1 MDMDITCIT
10 TDNNWYYLVA
20 SLEWESMI
28 IIISLLVNQVF
39 FFQCTKLPLVKTTR
53 EKVDC
58 INDQRSKKRLVCMMH
73 HSIFDGNENLFFH
86 EMVRTDR
93 TNQSKDKPIVVCGL
107 WLTKLPSACSIYTTT
122 HALNNTTTPSD
133 IANPTSE
140 KWGKKEKPL
149 HVSEAS
155 NERRDRKRL
164 GWVGWWGL
172 T

>member
-1 MDMDITCIT
+1 MDITCIT

-73 HSIFDGNENLFFH
+73 HSIFDGNENLFFIKWL
-86 EMVRTDR
+86 EQIEPIKAK
-93 TNQSKDKPIVVCGL
+93 TNRLWFVVCD
-107 WLTKLPSACSIYTTT
+107 LPNCPRHVAYIQQHMHSTTQ
-122 HALNNTTTPSD
+122 
-133 IANPTSE
+133 
-140 KWGKKEKPL
+140 PL
-149 HVSEAS
+149 HP
-155 NERRDRKRL
+155 
-164 GWVGWWGL
+164 